1 MVYTQ
6 QNSNRR
12 CAMTHFEP
20 TLNAFVGEHGM
31 LTLHEDDEITR
42 KIVMLIEGECEAKN
56 KADTAKKFGFSRQ
69 RYYQLRAAF
78 LKGGAP
84 MLESKPRGPKTNY
97 RATAAVVRQVIRYR
111 FLDHDASAQVIAQ
124 RLNQNGWTVSIRT
137 VERIIQE
144 YGLQKKTP

>member
-1 MVYTQ
+1 
-6 QNSNRR
+6 
-12 CAMTHFEP
+12 MTRFEP
-20 TLNAFVGEHGM
+20 ALNAFVGEHGI

-42 KIVMLIEGECEAKN
+42 KIAMLIEGECEAKN
-56 KADTAKKFGFSRQ
+56 RTDTAQKYGFSRQ
-69 RYYQLRAAF
+69 RYYQVRNAF

-111 FLDHDASAQVIAQ
+111 FLDQDASAQVIAQ
-124 RLNQNGWTVSIRT
+124 RLHQNGWNVSIRT

-144 YGLQKKTP
+144 YGLQKKTS